1 MVYAVD
7 RETPRA
13 RADYVVGYD
22 VVALCVVMRVVL
34 CLTDGKRKQGKAV
47 SDVPRIYYATRIVSW
62 TARKEEILISY
73 SQNRQGVV
81 WHLNT
86 SLFDRDHRIF
96 PEPAKHIRGNS

>member
-34 CLTDGKRKQGKAV
+34 DGKRKQGKAV

-73 SQNRQGVV
+73 SRNRQGVV
-81 WHLNT
+81 Y
-86 SLFDRDHRIF
+86 DI
-96 PEPAKHIRGNS
+96 